1 MSWNDFLP
9 ELAVKHEVLES
20 LYADIGTP
28 DDEKGKEC
36 QSLFDKFIAVIDE
49 HISHVEQEKIR
60 LAHECEQM
68 MDDIRRMT
76 ALVGQSEEGI
86 DKLVQTLHGMNLWG
100 RHSLL
105 REEYTYIFEHYTQRL
120 EGIRVLHRELTEYA
134 KILGPAYVQS
144 GPYPDEGAA
153 VTFNVVQQF
162 SDNIDAC
169 EKEQKRRIS
178 VVESTVITVKHLW
191 NELGLTA
198 QDTFEREIINSE
210 NDSYPITDEAMR
222 RFEMKQKML
231 EEERSK
237 RETLVKEYLAE
248 ITHLWDKLRV
258 EEEER
263 EEFMMSNV
271 GLTMDVIRAY
281 KTELSRLEE
290 LKSEKLQE
298 FIMEERDALYELW
311 DKLYYSLGQRESF
324 TPVFDENFTD
334 ENLAIHESEVTRL
347 RQEVEETEHILA
359 AIEQYRRMLD
369 DIRDFEITSMDAQ
382 RLFHRDPGRLLREE
396 KFRKR
401 IAREFPKVESAL
413 EEALYQWQQIK
424 GRPFLVYGEEYINTM
439 KLHAQQAREG
449 KENEK
454 LWREQRK
461 HLSLQ
466 RDLRY
471 GSQNPKK
478 TVPNS
483 PHPRR
488 ISPSLIIPG
497 DSSGRKSPPP
507 SGLSSPLPQ
516 TPSSKRVGIALTNRP
531 GTPSSQHTRNMP
543 SFMPTT
549 PTRARPQT
557 VLAGSSFGMG
567 HNPLLQSPHGHLPL
581 QSLRQNGLGGKFYS
595 RSESPATIFS
605 LTKPA
610 SASSSTNSGTRNSGP
625 AAMLTSGDLSF
636 KRSNSVI
643 SISSATTEVAAESST
658 LTRSSRTNRPII
670 NNLTR
675 HSIQEEEEKLTMTP
689 RRLKRTATDRSSPS
703 HTPPGSPS
711 LYHSHRRRKSR
722 SLSPEAGNF
731 STKNSQQ
738 IDSPFISKAADNVS
752 LTQLATK
759 EAEKGN
765 RFMKRLLESST
776 EEVHNL
782 DESMDAEEGE
792 DAEDSII
799 ELDRSE
805 AEKFFSTSRK
815 VVEVVELQDGGES
828 EGWETEND
836 DSPRS
841 RRQSRNNNLDASSKP
856 RQRQDVG
863 GKDGW
868 NSDEDVCQ
876 IERMPSTSTRPVKQ
890 TPAVEDK
897 SIGS

>member
-298 FIMEERDALYELW
+298 FIMEERDTLYELW

-454 LWREQRK
+454 LWR
-461 HLSLQ
+461 
-466 RDLRY
+466 
-471 GSQNPKK
+471 
-478 TVPNS
+478 
-483 PHPRR
+483 
-488 ISPSLIIPG
+488 
-497 DSSGRKSPPP
+497 
-507 SGLSSPLPQ
+507 
-516 TPSSKRVGIALTNRP
+516 
-531 GTPSSQHTRNMP
+531 
-543 SFMPTT
+543 
-549 PTRARPQT
+549 
-557 VLAGSSFGMG
+557 
-567 HNPLLQSPHGHLPL
+567 
-581 QSLRQNGLGGKFYS
+581 
-595 RSESPATIFS
+595 
-605 LTKPA
+605 
-610 SASSSTNSGTRNSGP
+610 
-625 AAMLTSGDLSF
+625 
-636 KRSNSVI
+636 
-643 SISSATTEVAAESST
+643 
-658 LTRSSRTNRPII
+658 
-670 NNLTR
+670 
-675 HSIQEEEEKLTMTP
+675 
-689 RRLKRTATDRSSPS
+689 
-703 HTPPGSPS
+703 
-711 LYHSHRRRKSR
+711 
-722 SLSPEAGNF
+722 
-731 STKNSQQ
+731 
-738 IDSPFISKAADNVS
+738 AADNVS